1 MLLYNSRSTFM
12 QLKGRFDRSP
22 IGIGRPSLQ
31 RAERNVISLDLD
43 LRSPAHCRYDQQGKT
58 RRDTWPAFSHSI
70 DANRDRL
77 GKKPYSRG
85 SCDHIV
91 SGCASSSGIAILA
104 WRPDLERLRCLSSP

>member
-12 QLKGRFDRSP
+12 QLKGKFERSP

-70 DANRDRL
+70 DANWDCLRE
-77 GKKPYSRG
+77 KSYPRG
-85 SCDHIV
+85 SCDDLV
-91 SGCASSSGIAILA
+91 SGRASRAGLAILA
-104 WRPDLERLRCLSSP
+104 WRPDL